1 MSYKSIHSG
10 PAIDKAISTVN
21 NDLMDNT
28 QYDFQGTFKAEDLG
42 TNETNAT
49 VLFEKFNCE
58 HGDNVN
64 IDIRYYSNASGIDQT
79 KTFNFHV
86 NNNAKIFNSF
96 YLLNSNIDICIYK
109 NAIYAYINEGFLQ
122 QYSCKLDIKIKN
134 ASNPKYR
141 LSSTILPT
149 TVITTEKEQS
159 LTEGQQVIALNKLGL
174 IETKVNRI
182 SKEYSFNGLNI
193 QNVNYM
199 ICDNTNINMNNNV
212 LGVQLFYKSSD
223 GLIQTIITKNIIVNN
238 GNYDYTVFY
247 TNPNGGTVSI
257 CAYQGRL
264 WARSNSETFTYED
277 KFSVIIVESYSTY
290 AVSESKLPNSVIK
303 TTPQILFKSEKEQAL
318 TNLGIDPIVWK
329 YLCNPLIIRFGN
341 GVPLE
346 LLKDDDSLNYLKY
359 YQYRGMYVVYDEV
372 TNTLQPPA
380 GLTSTEV
387 WLENGRRFYLDNGT
401 WTE

>member
-10 PAIDKAISTVN
+10 PSIDKAISIVN

-28 QYDFQGTFKAEDLG
+28 QYDFQCSFKSEDLG
-42 TNETNAT
+42 TDEANAT
-49 VLFEKFNCE
+49 VLFVKFYCE

-64 IDIRYYSNASGIDQT
+64 IDIRYYSNLDNIDST
-79 KTFNFHV
+79 KSFNFSV
-86 NNNAKIFNSF
+86 NNNAKTFNSF
-96 YLLNSNIDICIYK
+96 YLINSSISICIYK
-109 NAIYAYINEGFLQ
+109 NAIYAYVSDGYLQ
-122 QYSCKLDIKIKN
+122 SYGYKLDIKIKN
-134 ASNPKYR
+134 VSNPKYR

-149 TVITTEKEQS
+149 TVITTEKQS
-159 LTEGQQVIALNKLGL
+159 LIEGQQMTALDNLGL
-174 IETKVNRI
+174 IEPEFNRSSI
-182 SKEYSFNGLNI
+182 EYSFNGYNI
-193 QNVNYM
+193 ENVNYA
-199 ICDNTNINMNNNV
+199 ICGVDTNKAYV
-212 LGVQLFYKSSD
+212 GVQLYYKSSN
-223 GLIQTIITKNIIVNN
+223 GLIQTIITKYIKVNN
-238 GNYDYTVFY
+238 STRDYTVFY
-247 TNPNGGTVSI
+247 TNSDGYTVSL

-264 WARSNSETFTYED
+264 WAKSNSASFNDD
-277 KFSVIIVESYSTY
+277 KFGVIIVSTFSTY

-303 TTPQILFKSEKEQAL
+303 TTPQELFKFEKEQAL

-346 LLKDDDSLNYLKY
+346 LLRDDDSLNYLKY